1 MCILFLFSQ
10 AVEEA
15 LHVTQFKCPLKCRL
29 SSSFSD
35 ECRHCLDAP
44 SMRKLMPS
52 QGYSYPH
59 KSFLCHLTLESLGI
73 ICFLSSGISWSES
86 RKPKRFYQNSSE
98 KNVLA
103 SEKMNTSQQDKNISK
118 ETNQKLVTSLFLKNV
133 LILHI
138 NPILSLWK
146 SELSS
151 FIL

>member
-1 MCILFLFSQ
+1 MRILFLFSQ

-73 ICFLSSGISWSES
+73 ILLPQFWNILVREQKAKEILSKLFG
-86 RKPKRFYQNSSE
+86 

-103 SEKMNTSQQDKNISK
+103 SEKMSTSQQDKNISR

-138 NPILSLWK
+138 NPSLSLWI